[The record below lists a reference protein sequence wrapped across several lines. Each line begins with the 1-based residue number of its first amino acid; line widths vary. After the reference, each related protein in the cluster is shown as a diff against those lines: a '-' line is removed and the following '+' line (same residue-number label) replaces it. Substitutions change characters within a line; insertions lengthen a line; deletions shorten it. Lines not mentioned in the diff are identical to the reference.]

1 DQAQPGQR
9 GQDLVIHPNIASMTE
24 GQNTQFIRL
33 CLHHFMRAPLP
44 VFGAKHRYPANLTN
58 LSF

>member
-1 DQAQPGQR
+1 QPGQR

-33 CLHHFMRAPLP
+33 CLHHFMRAPIAMMAD
-44 VFGAKHRYPANLTN
+44 FSSIER
-58 LSF
+58 LSTSVEHPFR